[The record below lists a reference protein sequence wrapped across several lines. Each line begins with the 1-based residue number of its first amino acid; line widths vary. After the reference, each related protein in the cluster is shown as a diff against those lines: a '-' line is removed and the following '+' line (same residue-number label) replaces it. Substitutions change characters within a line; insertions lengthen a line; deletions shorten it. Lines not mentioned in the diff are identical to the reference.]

1 MTSLS
6 KNPPVF
12 KKKFKGI
19 EVALWKRE
27 HEGKIYYS
35 VSTNRSYRDK
45 DGDWQNSNSFDL
57 ESVDLLI
64 DYLQQAKKLGEDFR
78 AADREKRRQEDEAQ
92 AA

>member
-6 KNPPVF
+6 NKPPVF

-19 EVALWKRE
+19 EVALWERE
-27 HEGKIYYS
+27 HEGKTYYS
-35 VSTNRSYRDK
+35 ISTNRSYWDK

-64 DYLQQAKKLGEDFR
+64 DSLTQAKKLGQEFQ
-78 AADREKRRQEDEAQ
+78 AADHEKRRLED

>member
-6 KNPPVF
+6 KKGPIF

-27 HEGKIYYS
+27 HEGKTYYS
-35 VSTNRSYRDK
+35 VSNNRSFRDK

-64 DYLQQAKKLGEDFR
+64 DYLQQAKRLGEEYR

>member
-6 KNPPVF
+6 KQGLVF

-27 HEGKIYYS
+27 HEGKFYYT
-35 VSTNRSYRDK
+35 VSALRSYRA
-45 DGDWQNSNSFDL
+45 GDEWKTTSSLDL
-57 ESVDLLI
+57 AEVDLVI
-64 DYLQQAKKLGEDFR
+64 EYLQQAKKLGEEYR
-78 AADREKRRQEDEAQ
+78 AADRAKCAEEDQ